1 MEFSALKTNFENRL
15 PFKFSLNNYYSREMK
30 LLEQKKKKFVR
41 RQPPSFPVPQSP
53 PHPGGSHCRQFF
65 CTLPVRVFNLYIIT

>member
-30 LLEQKKKKFVR
+30 LLEQKKKKIREKTTSLFPCPPVSTQPR
-41 RQPPSFPVPQSP
+41 RQPLSPV
-53 PHPGGSHCRQFF
+53 
-65 CTLPVRVFNLYIIT
+65 LLYISSKSL